1 MDVGKEYMQRVDV
14 TEGDAWDIER
24 WRQREREQPNEE
36 EDPMRCQDEEK
47 YHFHRKHEAGGQ
59 CLVCGALND
68 LQTSQLAKP
77 GCFGSMVPWLLARSR
92 ICSKNSSLPA
102 TS

>member
-77 GCFGSMVPWLLARSR
+77 PWLPWLLARSR